1 MEIHKQQIRLTKDG
15 NKHDLY
21 YENDEDSFHVPL
33 ERDEYTKVFEKIR
46 PNFSF
51 ATPDLLVQDNVNDG
65 SVVPSFSNGNLFNRE
80 DMHQLLKKAKE
91 EMNYIVEFNKNCG
104 DKKRDILKNCTKKNR
119 DPKPR
124 QVPKRKPNGKR
135 STNKPNPRPKAKPKA
150 RRGSKS
156 GAKAKAKANPKARR
170 GSKSG
175 VKPKQRDGK
184 K

>member
-1 MEIHKQQIRLTKDG
+1 MEIHKQQFRLTKDG
-15 NKHDLY
+15 NKHDMY

-33 ERDEYTKVFEKIR
+33 ERDEYAKVFEKIR

-65 SVVPSFSNGNLFNRE
+65 SVVPSFSNGNLFNHE

-119 DPKPR
+119 DPVRAKKPR
-124 QVPKRKPNGKR
+124 QVPRRKPNGKR
-135 STNKPNPRPKAKPKA
+135 STNKPNPGPKAKPKA
-150 RRGSKS
+150 
-156 GAKAKAKANPKARR
+156 KAKAKPKARR

>member
-33 ERDEYTKVFEKIR
+33 ERDEYAKVFEKIR

-91 EMNYIVEFNKNCG
+91 EMNYIVDVSYTHLRAHETGRNLVS
-104 DKKRDILKNCTKKNR
+104 RVEL
-119 DPKPR
+119 
-124 QVPKRKPNGKR
+124 
-135 STNKPNPRPKAKPKA
+135 
-150 RRGSKS
+150 
-156 GAKAKAKANPKARR
+156 
-170 GSKSG
+170 
-175 VKPKQRDGK
+175 
-184 K
+184 